1 MQQSEEGSQ
10 NNFLANTHEAQL
22 QLREGENRLQST
34 WAPAVLGWELLW
46 EMLVGSLFCLVRFAI
61 NNFLAKGLEK

>member
-10 NNFLANTHEAQL
+10 NNFLTNAHEAQL
-22 QLREGENRLQST
+22 QLREGENGLQST
-34 WAPAVLGWELLW
+34 WAPALGWELLW
-46 EMLVGSLFCLVRFAI
+46 EMLASGLFCLVRFAI